1 MQALPSQ
8 CPICGGE
15 IIVSRLH
22 CRECDVTIDGR
33 FSSRTFSQL
42 TPQQMDFVETFVRL
56 EGKITHMEKELGLS
70 YPTIR
75 NRLHEVIRAL
85 GYEPGGEE
93 EESALSEAEREKIL
107 NDLDEGKISYE
118 EAIQRIEGGEELEA

>member
-15 IIVSRLH
+15 IIVTRLH
-22 CRECDVTIDGR
+22 CRECDVTLDGR

-56 EGKITHMEKELGLS
+56 EGKITHMEKELSLS

-93 EESALSEAEREKIL
+93 EDSSLSEEEREKIL

>member
-93 EESALSEAEREKIL
+93 EDPALSEEEREKIL